1 MNTRPTLGTPN
12 KQLAQAVR
20 PETPNREVNVP
31 RETTPNDQ
39 MGKVELDE
47 ATDPS
52 AVCENVLQERSKFE
66 SMSYVNDP
74 SAVCENVLQERSKF
88 ESMSYVND
96 LSESD
101 VDYVVKLV
109 EEKLRIGFKRKEI
122 SGKWLSK
129 VLMRSNKTLCE
140 RYGRGTPVSVIVKA
154 ELETKT
160 DDLRDK
166 LLELPPSAREK
177 LLNELA
183 AIKG

>member
-1 MNTRPTLGTPN
+1 MNTRPCIGTPN
-12 KQLAQAVR
+12 KQLAPAVR
-20 PETPNREVNVP
+20 PETQTNVVNVP
-31 RETTPNDQ
+31 RETTPIDQ
-39 MGKVELDE
+39 MGKVEPDE
-47 ATDPS
+47 ATDPAEVCENDRT
-52 AVCENVLQERSKFE
+52 AVHENVLQEHG
-66 SMSYVNDP
+66 
-74 SAVCENVLQERSKF
+74 KF

-96 LSESD
+96 LTESD

>member
-1 MNTRPTLGTPN
+1 MNTRPIPSTLN
-12 KQLAQAVR
+12 KQLAPGVR
-20 PETPNREVNVP
+20 PETPNSEVNVP
-31 RETTPNDQ
+31 RETTPTDQ
-39 MGKVELDE
+39 MGKVEPDE
-47 ATDPS
+47 ATDR
-52 AVCENVLQERSKFE
+52 A
-66 SMSYVNDP
+66 
-74 SAVCENVLQERSKF
+74 AVCENVLQERSKF

>member
-12 KQLAQAVR
+12 KQLAPAVR

-31 RETTPNDQ
+31 RETTPTDQ
-39 MGKVELDE
+39 MGKVEPDE
-47 ATDPS
+47 ATD
-52 AVCENVLQERSKFE
+52 R
-66 SMSYVNDP
+66 

>member
-1 MNTRPTLGTPN
+1 MNTRPSLGTPN
-12 KQLAQAVR
+12 KQLAPAVR
-20 PETPNREVNVP
+20 PETPNREVSVP
-31 RETTPNDQ
+31 RETTPTDQ
-39 MGKVELDE
+39 MGKVEPDE
-47 ATDPS
+47 AVDR
-52 AVCENVLQERSKFE
+52 A
-66 SMSYVNDP
+66 
-74 SAVCENVLQERSKF
+74 AVCENVLQERSKF

-96 LSESD
+96 LTESD

-140 RYGRGTPVSVIVKA
+140 RYSRGTPVSVIVKA

>member
-12 KQLAQAVR
+12 KQLAPAVR
-20 PETPNREVNVP
+20 PETPNREVEVS
-31 RETTPNDQ
+31 RETAADNKAISPF
-39 MGKVELDE
+39 VPDE
-47 ATDPS
+47 ATD
-52 AVCENVLQERSKFE
+52 RT
-66 SMSYVNDP
+66 
-74 SAVCENVLQERSKF
+74 AVCENVLQERSKF

-183 AIKG
+183 AIEG

>member
-20 PETPNREVNVP
+20 PETPNREVEVS
-31 RETTPNDQ
+31 RETTADNKSIQPF
-39 MGKVELDE
+39 VPDE
-47 ATDPS
+47 ETD
-52 AVCENVLQERSKFE
+52 RT
-66 SMSYVNDP
+66 
-74 SAVCENVLQERSKF
+74 AVCENVLQERSKF

-96 LSESD
+96 LTESD

-183 AIKG
+183 AING

>member
-1 MNTRPTLGTPN
+1 MNTRPIPSTLS
-12 KQLAQAVR
+12 KQLAPAVR

-31 RETTPNDQ
+31 RETTDQ
-39 MGKVELDE
+39 IGKAEPDE
-47 ATDPS
+47 ATD
-52 AVCENVLQERSKFE
+52 RT
-66 SMSYVNDP
+66 
-74 SAVCENVLQERSKF
+74 AVCENVLQERSKF

-96 LSESD
+96 LTESD

-177 LLNELA
+177 LLAELSA
-183 AIKG
+183 LKG

>member
-1 MNTRPTLGTPN
+1 MNTRPSLGTPN
-12 KQLAQAVR
+12 KQPAPAVR
-20 PETPNREVNVP
+20 PETPTNEVNVP
-31 RETTPNDQ
+31 RETTPTDQ
-39 MGKVELDE
+39 MGKVEPDE
-47 ATDPS
+47 ATDRT
-52 AVCENVLQERSKFE
+52 AVHENVLQEHG
-66 SMSYVNDP
+66 
-74 SAVCENVLQERSKF
+74 KF

-96 LSESD
+96 LTESD

-183 AIKG
+183 AING

>member
-12 KQLAQAVR
+12 KQLAPAVR

-31 RETTPNDQ
+31 RETTPTDQ
-39 MGKVELDE
+39 MGKVEPDE
-47 ATDPS
+47 ATDR
-52 AVCENVLQERSKFE
+52 A
-66 SMSYVNDP
+66 
-74 SAVCENVLQERSKF
+74 AVCENVLQERSKF

>member
-1 MNTRPTLGTPN
+1 MNTRPSLGTPN

-39 MGKVELDE
+39 MGKFEPDE
-47 ATDPS
+47 ATDR
-52 AVCENVLQERSKFE
+52 A
-66 SMSYVNDP
+66 
-74 SAVCENVLQERSKF
+74 AVCENVLQERSKF

-96 LSESD
+96 LTESD

>member
-12 KQLAQAVR
+12 KQLAPAVR
-20 PETPNREVNVP
+20 PETPNREVEVS
-31 RETTPNDQ
+31 RETTADNKAIRPF
-39 MGKVELDE
+39 VPDE
-47 ATDPS
+47 ATDRT
-52 AVCENVLQERSKFE
+52 AVCENI
-66 SMSYVNDP
+66 
-74 SAVCENVLQERSKF
+74 LQERSKF

>member
-1 MNTRPTLGTPN
+1 MNTRPSLGTPN
-12 KQLAQAVR
+12 KQLAPAVR
-20 PETPNREVNVP
+20 PETPNREVNVT
-31 RETTPNDQ
+31 RETVANDSK
-39 MGKVELDE
+39 GDFVPDE
-47 ATDPS
+47 ATDHS
-52 AVCENVLQERSKFE
+52 AVCENVLQERG
-66 SMSYVNDP
+66 
-74 SAVCENVLQERSKF
+74 KF

-96 LSESD
+96 LTESD

-160 DDLRDK
+160 YDLRDK

>member
-1 MNTRPTLGTPN
+1 MNTRPSLGTPN
-12 KQLAQAVR
+12 KQLAPAVR
-20 PETPNREVNVP
+20 PETPNREVEVS
-31 RETTPNDQ
+31 RETTADNKAIAPF
-39 MGKVELDE
+39 VPDE
-47 ATDPS
+47 AVDRT
-52 AVCENVLQERSKFE
+52 
-66 SMSYVNDP
+66 
-74 SAVCENVLQERSKF
+74 AVCENVLQERSKF

-96 LSESD
+96 LTESD

>member
-20 PETPNREVNVP
+20 PETPNREVNVT

-39 MGKVELDE
+39 MGKVEPDE
-47 ATDPS
+47 ATDRS
-52 AVCENVLQERSKFE
+52 AVCENI
-66 SMSYVNDP
+66 
-74 SAVCENVLQERSKF
+74 LQERSKF

>member
-20 PETPNREVNVP
+20 PETPNREVEVS
-31 RETTPNDQ
+31 RETTADNKAIQPF
-39 MGKVELDE
+39 VPDE
-47 ATDPS
+47 ATDRT
-52 AVCENVLQERSKFE
+52 AVCENVLQERG
-66 SMSYVNDP
+66 
-74 SAVCENVLQERSKF
+74 KF

-96 LSESD
+96 LTESD

-166 LLELPPSAREK
+166 LLELPPSARKK
-177 LLNELA
+177 LLTELA

>member
-20 PETPNREVNVP
+20 PETPNREVEVS
-31 RETTPNDQ
+31 RETTADNKAIRPF
-39 MGKVELDE
+39 VPDE
-47 ATDPS
+47 ATDR
-52 AVCENVLQERSKFE
+52 AAACENI
-66 SMSYVNDP
+66 
-74 SAVCENVLQERSKF
+74 LQERSKF

-183 AIKG
+183 AING

>member
-12 KQLAQAVR
+12 KQLAPAVR

-39 MGKVELDE
+39 MGKFEPDE
-47 ATDPS
+47 ATDR
-52 AVCENVLQERSKFE
+52 A
-66 SMSYVNDP
+66 
-74 SAVCENVLQERSKF
+74 AVCENVLQERSKF

-96 LSESD
+96 LTESD

>member
-20 PETPNREVNVP
+20 PETPNREVEVP
-31 RETTPNDQ
+31 RETVANDSK
-39 MGKVELDE
+39 GDFVPDE
-47 ATDPS
+47 ATDRP
-52 AVCENVLQERSKFE
+52 
-66 SMSYVNDP
+66 
-74 SAVCENVLQERSKF
+74 AVCENVLQERSKF

-183 AIKG
+183 AING

>member
-1 MNTRPTLGTPN
+1 MNTRPSLGTPN
-12 KQLAQAVR
+12 KQLAPAVR
-20 PETPNREVNVP
+20 PETPNREVSVP
-31 RETTPNDQ
+31 RETTPTDQ
-39 MGKVELDE
+39 MGKVEPDE
-47 ATDPS
+47 A
-52 AVCENVLQERSKFE
+52 
-66 SMSYVNDP
+66 NDP
-74 SAVCENVLQERSKF
+74 VAVCENVLQERSKF

-96 LSESD
+96 LTESD

>member
-12 KQLAQAVR
+12 KQLAPAVR

-31 RETTPNDQ
+31 RETTPTDQ
-39 MGKVELDE
+39 MGKVKTDE
-47 ATDPS
+47 ATDR
-52 AVCENVLQERSKFE
+52 A
-66 SMSYVNDP
+66 
-74 SAVCENVLQERSKF
+74 AVCENVLQERSKF

-140 RYGRGTPVSVIVKA
+140 RYDRGTPVSVIVKA

-183 AIKG
+183 AING

>member
-1 MNTRPTLGTPN
+1 MNTRPSLGTPN
-12 KQLAQAVR
+12 KQLAPAVR

-31 RETTPNDQ
+31 RETTPTDQ
-39 MGKVELDE
+39 MGKVEPDE
-47 ATDPS
+47 ATDR
-52 AVCENVLQERSKFE
+52 A
-66 SMSYVNDP
+66 
-74 SAVCENVLQERSKF
+74 AVCENVLQERSKF

-96 LSESD
+96 LTESD

>member
-12 KQLAQAVR
+12 KQLAPAVR
-20 PETPNREVNVP
+20 PETPNREVEVS
-31 RETTPNDQ
+31 RETVADNKAISPF
-39 MGKVELDE
+39 VPDE
-47 ATDPS
+47 ATDR
-52 AVCENVLQERSKFE
+52 A
-66 SMSYVNDP
+66 
-74 SAVCENVLQERSKF
+74 AVCENVLQERSKF

-96 LSESD
+96 LTESD

-183 AIKG
+183 AING

>member
-1 MNTRPTLGTPN
+1 MNTRPTLGTP
-12 KQLAQAVR
+12 KTQLAQAVR
-20 PETPNREVNVP
+20 PETPTREVNVP
-31 RETTPNDQ
+31 RETASADMAKWEPDTAE
-39 MGKVELDE
+39 GK
-47 ATDPS
+47 S
-52 AVCENVLQERSKFE
+52 A
-66 SMSYVNDP
+66 
-74 SAVCENVLQERSKF
+74 ACENVLQERSKF

-96 LSESD
+96 LTESD

-183 AIKG
+183 AING

>member
-1 MNTRPTLGTPN
+1 MNTRPSLGTPN
-12 KQLAQAVR
+12 KQLAPAVR

-31 RETTPNDQ
+31 RETTPTDQ
-39 MGKVELDE
+39 MGKVEPDE
-47 ATDPS
+47 ATD
-52 AVCENVLQERSKFE
+52 RT
-66 SMSYVNDP
+66 
-74 SAVCENVLQERSKF
+74 AVCENVLQERSKF

-96 LSESD
+96 LTESD

-183 AIKG
+183 AING

>member
-1 MNTRPTLGTPN
+1 MNTRPIPSTLN

-31 RETTPNDQ
+31 RETTPTDQ
-39 MGKVELDE
+39 MGKVEPDE
-47 ATDPS
+47 ATD
-52 AVCENVLQERSKFE
+52 R
-66 SMSYVNDP
+66 

-101 VDYVVKLV
+101 VDYVVRLV

>member
-1 MNTRPTLGTPN
+1 MNTRPTMGTPN

-31 RETTPNDQ
+31 RETTPSDQ
-39 MGKVELDE
+39 MGEGIPDE
-47 ATDPS
+47 ATG
-52 AVCENVLQERSKFE
+52 R
-66 SMSYVNDP
+66 

-183 AIKG
+183 AING

>member
-1 MNTRPTLGTPN
+1 MNTRPIPSTLN
-12 KQLAQAVR
+12 KQLAPAVR

-31 RETTPNDQ
+31 RETTHTDQ
-39 MGKVELDE
+39 MGKVEPDE
-47 ATDPS
+47 ATDR
-52 AVCENVLQERSKFE
+52 A
-66 SMSYVNDP
+66 
-74 SAVCENVLQERSKF
+74 AVCENVLQERSKF

>member
-31 RETTPNDQ
+31 RETTTNDSK
-39 MGKVELDE
+39 GDFVPDE
-47 ATDPS
+47 ATDR
-52 AVCENVLQERSKFE
+52 A
-66 SMSYVNDP
+66 
-74 SAVCENVLQERSKF
+74 AVCENVLQERSKF

-183 AIKG
+183 AING

>member
-20 PETPNREVNVP
+20 PEIPTREVNVP
-31 RETTPNDQ
+31 RETTPSDSK
-39 MGKVELDE
+39 GDFVPDE
-47 ATDPS
+47 ATD
-52 AVCENVLQERSKFE
+52 RT
-66 SMSYVNDP
+66 
-74 SAVCENVLQERSKF
+74 AVCENVLQERSKF

-96 LSESD
+96 LTESD

-183 AIKG
+183 AING

>member
-1 MNTRPTLGTPN
+1 MNTHPSLGTPN
-12 KQLAQAVR
+12 KQLAPAVR

-31 RETTPNDQ
+31 HETTPTGQ
-39 MGKVELDE
+39 MGKVEPDK
-47 ATDPS
+47 ATDR
-52 AVCENVLQERSKFE
+52 A
-66 SMSYVNDP
+66 
-74 SAVCENVLQERSKF
+74 AVCENVLQERSKF

-96 LSESD
+96 LTESD

-140 RYGRGTPVSVIVKA
+140 RYGRGTPASVIVKA

>member
-47 ATDPS
+47 ATD
-52 AVCENVLQERSKFE
+52 R
-66 SMSYVNDP
+66 

>member
-1 MNTRPTLGTPN
+1 MNTRPSLGTPN
-12 KQLAQAVR
+12 KQLAPAVR

-31 RETTPNDQ
+31 RETTPTDQ
-39 MGKVELDE
+39 MGKVETDE
-47 ATDPS
+47 ATDR
-52 AVCENVLQERSKFE
+52 A
-66 SMSYVNDP
+66 
-74 SAVCENVLQERSKF
+74 AVCENVLQERSKF

-96 LSESD
+96 LTESD

-183 AIKG
+183 AING

>member
-20 PETPNREVNVP
+20 PETPTREVDVP
-31 RETTPNDQ
+31 RETTPNDSK
-39 MGKVELDE
+39 GDFVPDE
-47 ATDPS
+47 ATDR
-52 AVCENVLQERSKFE
+52 A
-66 SMSYVNDP
+66 
-74 SAVCENVLQERSKF
+74 AAHENVLQERSKF

-96 LSESD
+96 LTESD

-140 RYGRGTPVSVIVKA
+140 RYSRGTPVSVIVKA

-183 AIKG
+183 AING

>member
-20 PETPNREVNVP
+20 PETPTREVNVP
-31 RETTPNDQ
+31 RETTPADSKGDFVPDEDVQ
-39 MGKVELDE
+39 KLIELKE
-47 ATDPS
+47 AVDR
-52 AVCENVLQERSKFE
+52 AAAN
-66 SMSYVNDP
+66 
-74 SAVCENVLQERSKF
+74 ENVLQERSKF

-140 RYGRGTPVSVIVKA
+140 RYSRGTPVSVIVKA

-183 AIKG
+183 AING

>member
-1 MNTRPTLGTPN
+1 MNTRPIPSTLN
-12 KQLAQAVR
+12 KQLAPGVS
-20 PETPNREVNVP
+20 PEIPKREVNVP
-31 RETTPNDQ
+31 RETTYR
-39 MGKVELDE
+39 MIKVEPDE
-47 ATDPS
+47 ATDR
-52 AVCENVLQERSKFE
+52 A
-66 SMSYVNDP
+66 
-74 SAVCENVLQERSKF
+74 AVCENVLQERSKF

-96 LSESD
+96 LTESD

-177 LLNELA
+177 LLAELSA
-183 AIKG
+183 LKG

>member
-1 MNTRPTLGTPN
+1 MNTRPNPNTLS
-12 KQLAQAVR
+12 KQLAPAVR
-20 PETPNREVNVP
+20 PETPNREVEVS
-31 RETTPNDQ
+31 RETTDQ
-39 MGKVELDE
+39 MGKVETGE
-47 ATDPS
+47 ATDR
-52 AVCENVLQERSKFE
+52 A
-66 SMSYVNDP
+66 
-74 SAVCENVLQERSKF
+74 AVCENVLQERSKF

-183 AIKG
+183 AING

>member
-1 MNTRPTLGTPN
+1 MNTRPIPSTLN
-12 KQLAQAVR
+12 KQLAPAVR
-20 PETPNREVNVP
+20 PETPNREVEVS

-39 MGKVELDE
+39 MGKVEPDE
-47 ATDPS
+47 ATD
-52 AVCENVLQERSKFE
+52 R
-66 SMSYVNDP
+66 

>member
-1 MNTRPTLGTPN
+1 MNTRPIPSTLN
-12 KQLAQAVR
+12 KQLAPAVR
-20 PETPNREVNVP
+20 PETPNREVEVS
-31 RETTPNDQ
+31 RETTADNKAIRPF
-39 MGKVELDE
+39 VPDE
-47 ATDPS
+47 ATDRA
-52 AVCENVLQERSKFE
+52 AVCENI
-66 SMSYVNDP
+66 
-74 SAVCENVLQERSKF
+74 LQERSKF

-96 LSESD
+96 LTESD

-177 LLNELA
+177 LLAELSA
-183 AIKG
+183 LKG

>member
-20 PETPNREVNVP
+20 PETPNREVEVS
-31 RETTPNDQ
+31 RETTADNKAIRPF
-39 MGKVELDE
+39 VPDE
-47 ATDPS
+47 ATD
-52 AVCENVLQERSKFE
+52 R
-66 SMSYVNDP
+66 

-183 AIKG
+183 AING

>member
-1 MNTRPTLGTPN
+1 MNTRPIPSTLN
-12 KQLAQAVR
+12 KQLPPAVR

-31 RETTPNDQ
+31 RETTHTDQ
-39 MGKVELDE
+39 MGKVEPDE
-47 ATDPS
+47 ATDR
-52 AVCENVLQERSKFE
+52 A
-66 SMSYVNDP
+66 
-74 SAVCENVLQERSKF
+74 AVCENVLQERSKF

-154 ELETKT
+154 ELETNT
-160 DDLRDK
+160 NDLRDK

-183 AIKG
+183 AING